1 MKSIQFKKH
10 YRSYNPGETAHFAI
24 DVADKLIAAGV
35 AVDPATLTTAA
46 ATTAATESSDS
57 KSGKPEKRVQ
67 PKTANAQPD

>member
-1 MKSIQFKKH
+1 MKSIQFKRH

-35 AVDPATLTTAA
+35 AVDPTTVSTAA
-46 ATTAATESSDS
+46 ATGTAVESSDI

-67 PKTANAQPD
+67 PKEANAQPD

>member
-1 MKSIQFKKH
+1 MKSIQFKRH

-35 AVDPATLTTAA
+35 AVDPAALTTVAAA
-46 ATTAATESSDS
+46 ATATESNDI

-67 PKTANAQPD
+67 QKATNAQPD